1 MSATIKGLGF
11 LYGTENSVQGANL
24 AIITKASFT
33 PRYGGPAQEVENDQ
47 GLVKAF
53 ALVEDG
59 GDIDLDVVYESNS
72 TTTNLSALAVGSL
85 VKCQFPAVNSGNNI
99 NTTVAAL
106 PTVNRAR
113 KAETSLSFKLLYRP
127 NAVA

>member
-24 AIITKASFT
+24 AIITKASFA
-33 PRYGGPAQEVENDQ
+33 PRYGGPALEVENDQ

-72 TTTNLSALAVGSL
+72 TTTNLAALAVGAL